1 MWHRKILGWVI
12 LLILVLAVQG
22 LAQKGLKT
30 KVVAPS
36 IAGLTLD
43 GRPFEGLTA
52 LPKPLLIYFWG
63 SWCGICKSMQGALT
77 GIGKEASVVSVA
89 LSSGGPETVR
99 GYMEAQGFELSTV
112 VDDDGTVAEAY
123 GVHGVPALFFVDR
136 QGVIQQVTTGFTS
149 ALGIRLRLWWAGR
162 S

>member
-1 MWHRKILGWVI
+1 MWQRILGWIVP
-12 LLILVLAVQG
+12 LILVLAVQG
-22 LAQKGLKT
+22 WAQQGLKT
-30 KVVAPS
+30 SVVAPS

-43 GRPFEGLTA
+43 GRPFEGLATVQ
-52 LPKPLLIYFWG
+52 KPLLIYVWG
-63 SWCGICKSMQGALT
+63 SWCGICRSMQGTLNQ
-77 GIGKEASVVSVA
+77 IGKEASVVSVA